1 MLSFVNSSTRQM
13 LACPGRFVR
22 SCRYLSLPV
31 EMRRPPRETMPHQT
45 LNRPTI
51 ILALVTA
58 MLSVAAAAASAQVE
72 VTRVELIRAQPDQHL
87 NEIRTIEGAVDR
99 LVGRTEGA
107 TPAFYLEDDFG
118 HQLLVIPM
126 GAPPVRG
133 ARVMATGV
141 VSLDP
146 TGDPILT
153 VFTEDGIATSAED
166 GPVEPADPEVAVV
179 PQLEPLPPSPPED
192 GWPWKIIGGVLAGL
206 ALLGYAYQR
215 GRASVPP
222 GIITG
227 DRPANPK
234 KEVDIAVSA
243 LWPESDQEF
252 DGRTMRF
259 IRPDPTVQLLPARL
273 EVIGGGDTG
282 EEIRFIGVP
291 GEPAE
296 MMFGRSGGEGPTY
309 IQLKQKTV
317 SRTHAVVRYRHGEW
331 LIENLSMTNPT
342 RLNGEEL
349 GVKERLLTEG
359 DRIEMGEVM
368 LCFRE

>member
-1 MLSFVNSSTRQM
+1 LT
-13 LACPGRFVR
+13 LAPAGSFVR
-22 SCRYLSLPV
+22 SCKYLSIPV
-31 EMRRPPRETMPHQT
+31 VMLRPPRGTMHH
-45 LNRPTI
+45 R
-51 ILALVTA
+51 ILIRSAMTFALAAV
-58 MLSVAAAAASAQVE
+58 MLSVAVATASAQAD
-72 VTRVELIRAQPDQHL
+72 VTRVEQIRAQPDQHV
-87 NEIRTIEGAVDR
+87 NEIRTIQGAVDR
-99 LVGRTEGA
+99 LVGRAEEA

-133 ARVMATGV
+133 ARVTVTGV

-153 VFTEDGIATSAED
+153 VFTEGGIATSAAD
-166 GPVEPADPEVAVV
+166 GPVESSDPEVAAV
-179 PQLEPLPPSPPED
+179 PQLEPLPPPPPEE
-192 GWPWKIIGGVLAGL
+192 GWPWKTIGGVLAAL

-243 LWPESDQEF
+243 LWPDSDQEF

-273 EVIGGGDTG
+273 EVIGGGDAG

-291 GEPAE
+291 GEPSE
-296 MMFGRSGGEGPTY
+296 MFFGRSGGEGPTFV
-309 IQLKQKTV
+309 QLKQKTV
-317 SRTHAVVRYRHGEW
+317 SRTHAVVRHRHGEW

>member
-1 MLSFVNSSTRQM
+1 M
-13 LACPGRFVR
+13 
-22 SCRYLSLPV
+22 
-31 EMRRPPRETMPHQT
+31 
-45 LNRPTI
+45 LNRT
-51 ILALVTA
+51 VRC
-58 MLSVAAAAASAQVE
+58 LSKTFVLAAAVMSAGPAEAAGQVD
-72 VTRVELIRAQPDQHL
+72 VTRVEQIRAQPDQHV
-87 NEIRTIEGAVDR
+87 NEIRTIQGAVDR
-99 LVGRTEGA
+99 LVSRPGGA

-118 HQLLVIPM
+118 HQLLVVPI
-126 GAPPVRG
+126 GSPPVRG
-133 ARVMATGV
+133 ERVTATGV

-146 TGDPILT
+146 AGDPVLT
-153 VFTEDGIATSAED
+153 VFEEDGLVVGPAEAA
-166 GPVEPADPEVAVV
+166 GETPGLANPVDPET
-179 PQLEPLPPSPPED
+179 PQLMPLPPPPEEE
-192 GWPWKIIGGVLAGL
+192 GWPWKLIGGVLAGL
-206 ALLGYAYQR
+206 ALLSFAYQR

-234 KEVDIAVSA
+234 KEVDIAVAA

-259 IRPDPTVQLLPARL
+259 TRPDPTVQLLPARL

-291 GEPAE
+291 GEPTE
-296 MMFGRSGGEGPTY
+296 MMFGRSSGEGPMH

-317 SRTHAVVRYRHGEW
+317 SRTHAIVRHRHGEW
-331 LIENLSMTNPT
+331 LLENLSMTNPT

-359 DRIEMGEVM
+359 DRIEMGEVV
-368 LCFRE
+368 LRFRE

>member
-1 MLSFVNSSTRQM
+1 MRHRTLRRWSIMCALFAATASVD
-13 LACPGRFVR
+13 LA
-22 SCRYLSLPV
+22 
-31 EMRRPPRETMPHQT
+31 T
-45 LNRPTI
+45 
-51 ILALVTA
+51 
-58 MLSVAAAAASAQVE
+58 ASAQTD
-72 VTRVELIRAQPDQHL
+72 VTRVEQIRLEPAQHV
-87 NEIRTIEGAVDR
+87 NEIRTIQGAVDR
-99 LVGRTEGA
+99 LVGRSGGA

-118 HQLLVIPM
+118 HQLLVIPR
-126 GAPPVRG
+126 GQPPERG
-133 ARVMATGV
+133 ARVTVTGV

-146 TGDPILT
+146 AGDPILT
-153 VFTEDGIATSAED
+153 VFTEDGIASAVAGGGVETGEPD
-166 GPVEPADPEVAVV
+166 VSEVPQVEPQ
-179 PQLEPLPPSPPED
+179 PQPPEEE
-192 GWPWKIIGGVLAGL
+192 GWPWKIIGGVLAAL
-206 ALLGYAYQR
+206 AVLGYTYQR

-243 LWPESDQEF
+243 LWPDSDQEF

-282 EEIRFIGVP
+282 EEIRFVGVE
-291 GEPAE
+291 GEPSE
-296 MMFGRSGGEGPTY
+296 MMFGRSGGEDPTY

-359 DRIEMGEVM
+359 DRIEMGEVV